1 MFLWL
6 IVWPL
11 LGSMIICFYKESRNL
26 VGNGTH
32 NLDISIYFSSLS
44 DHIIFRL
51 IKWRERRHCW
61 QLYRLRR
68 WFCDC
73 IKKLRIL
80 ISYNLEMIIF
90 LPKAKACCFYSTC
103 QRAWKKVSSSKFIN
117 TVTDSQTTLNKWIGG
132 AGTCRGHIF
141 CFLCITD
148 TTHWKKV
155 YHQYATHW
163 KIKIDDPIAN
173 P

>member
-51 IKWRERRHCW
+51 VKWRERRHCW
-61 QLYRLRR
+61 QLCRLRR

-103 QRAWKKVSSSKFIN
+103 QRAWKKGFEFKVHQHSHRL
-117 TVTDSQTTLNKWIGG
+117 TDNNFEQVNR
-132 AGTCRGHIF
+132 RGRDLSRPHILF
-141 CFLCITD
+141 S
-148 TTHWKKV
+148 V
-155 YHQYATHW
+155 YHWHNTLKKGLPSICNTLKNQNRWPHC
-163 KIKIDDPIAN
+163 
-173 P
+173 